1 MLSERRGL
9 DSVRFIEAHCDDS
22 ENAQLGLKIGFRD
35 EGKVRLGDGWDG
47 KCLLDASQVIK
58 SCSEKCGLMVDQ

>member
-35 EGKVRLGDGWDG
+35 EGKVRLGDG
-47 KCLLDASQVIK
+47 
-58 SCSEKCGLMVDQ
+58 